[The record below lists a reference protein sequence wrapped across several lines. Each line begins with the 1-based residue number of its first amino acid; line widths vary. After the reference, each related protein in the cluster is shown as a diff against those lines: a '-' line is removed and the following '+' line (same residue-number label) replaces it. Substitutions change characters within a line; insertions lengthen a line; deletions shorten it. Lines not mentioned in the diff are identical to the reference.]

1 MSYSSGM
8 LKHRVEILKRI
19 QAQGKIGKNSGS
31 VSFESQGVVW
41 AAVDFN
47 RGIKA
52 MREGALD
59 GTDYVLIRMRY
70 TNKINRNS
78 FIYYDGVMY
87 MITEFHRAYEDNII
101 QIKAQETQEKLVRYV
116 APTTEPTTEP
126 TSNVG
131 TNDET

>member
-1 MSYSSGM
+1 MTLEEAKEKLTELQQKLSAYAHATS
-8 LKHRVEILKRI
+8 L
-19 QAQGKIGKNSGS
+19 
-31 VSFESQGVVW
+31 
-41 AAVDFN
+41 
-47 RGIKA
+47 
-52 MREGALD
+52 
-59 GTDYVLIRMRY
+59 
-70 TNKINRNS
+70 
-78 FIYYDGVMY
+78 IYYDGVMY